1 MMTVRTVSLG
11 YRGLFL
17 KILPYLSLASFFA
30 GWQLAVDF
38 GFIPRELLA
47 SPTQVIKLLIV
58 KLADPNPDG
67 SVLLVHTWISLREAL
82 TGYILALAIGL
93 PLGLGM
99 AWFRPIE
106 CFARPI
112 FEMIRPIPPVA
123 LIPLAIFWFGIGL
136 PSKIFIIW
144 VSGVVPCVINAYVGV
159 KMTNPTLI
167 AMARTYGA
175 TDWGIFTRI
184 CIPSA
189 LPMVFG
195 ALQIGLVYSWI
206 SLVAA
211 ELVAANAGLGFLIT
225 MGRRFVM
232 PEMVLLGMFMVAI
245 TGAILGVIIK
255 KIENRLL
262 AGIRR

>member
-1 MMTVRTVSLG
+1 MRTVFEN
-11 YRGLFL
+11 YRGLLL
-17 KILPYLSLASFFA
+17 KILPYLSLVCFFA
-30 GWQLAVDF
+30 GWQFAVDY
-38 GFIPRELLA
+38 GVIPRELLA
-47 SPTQVIKLLIV
+47 SPTQVVKLLIV
-58 KLADPNPDG
+58 KLTDPNPDG
-67 SVLLVHTWISLREAL
+67 AVLLAHTWVSLQEAL
-82 TGYILALAIGL
+82 IGYVLALAIGL

-99 AWFRPIE
+99 AWFRTIE
-106 CFARPI
+106 CSARPI
-112 FEMIRPIPPVA
+112 FEMMRPIPPVA

-136 PSKIFIIW
+136 PSKVFIIW

-167 AMARTYGA
+167 SMARTYGA
-175 TDWGIFTRI
+175 TDWGIFTKI

-225 MGRRFVM
+225 MGRRLVM

-245 TGAILGVIIK
+245 TGAILGLIIK
-255 KIENRLL
+255 KIENHLL

>member
-1 MMTVRTVSLG
+1 MNSR
-11 YRGLFL
+11 RAFIL
-17 KILPYLSLASFFA
+17 KILPYVSLASLFI
-30 GWQLAVDF
+30 GWQLAVDW
-38 GFIPRELLA
+38 GIIPRELLA
-47 SPTQVIKLLIV
+47 SPLQVIKLLIAKV
-58 KLADPNPDG
+58 TDPNPDG
-67 SVLLVHTWISLREAL
+67 AVLFDHTWISLQEAFI
-82 TGYILALAIGL
+82 GYILALVIGL

-99 AWFRPIE
+99 AWFRAVE
-106 CFARPI
+106 GFARPL
-112 FEMIRPIPPVA
+112 FEMLRPVPPVA

-136 PSKIFIIW
+136 SGKVFIIW

-175 TDWGIFTRI
+175 SDWGIFTRI

-195 ALQIGLVYSWI
+195 ALQIGLAYSWI

-225 MGRRFVM
+225 MGRRLVM
-232 PEMVLLGMFMVAI
+232 PDMVLLGMFMVAL

-255 KIENRLL
+255 KIENHLL